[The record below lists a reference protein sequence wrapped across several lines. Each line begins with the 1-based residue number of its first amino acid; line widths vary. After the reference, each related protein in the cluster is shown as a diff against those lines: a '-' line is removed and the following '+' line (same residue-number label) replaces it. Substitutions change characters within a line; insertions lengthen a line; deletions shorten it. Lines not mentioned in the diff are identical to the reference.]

1 MSEKNYVLKVDNLS
15 VSFHTVSGIVNAVR
29 GVNLEL
35 RKGETIAIV
44 GESGSGKSVT
54 VKAIMGIMSSNE
66 IITAAVLILL

>member
-54 VKAIMGIMSSNE
+54 VKAIMGNHE
-66 IITAAVLILL
+66 QQ

>member
-44 GESGSGKSVT
+44 GEPVPE
-54 VKAIMGIMSSNE
+54 KA
-66 IITAAVLILL
+66 LP

>member
-66 IITAAVLILL
+66 IISKSRSSCR

>member
-54 VKAIMGIMSSNE
+54 VKAIMGIMRKTESRP
-66 IITAAVLILL
+66 V